1 MAMANVK
8 VGQKVEV
15 IGKDVVGTVA
25 YIGATQFAAGKWI
38 GLILDEP
45 KGKND
50 GIVQGKTYFTC
61 KENHGMFV
69 RQTQIKLL
77 GSNENSPARSS
88 KTPSRENSNLTPRQ
102 KSDLAKAP
110 ARQKSDLAT
119 PKRQKSDLA
128 KTPADPN
135 KQESLESVSEETKE
149 APSAAAINSKLATPR
164 SRLPLPGSGRQ
175 PSFTNITRKTVETP
189 KPASAQQP
197 FQRERSFVETN
208 FVQTPKTSNIT
219 QILPE
224 GSKTPSSHS
233 KVASSASSVAA
244 SPTLTQVILSDKMED
259 KIAAI
264 HLQQEINNYK
274 DEIKDYQEKVE
285 TLKVKRAQDKEKMKD
300 FEKLMIQNE
309 QLLEFKGRIM
319 EAQNQLQKEVQKARH
334 DAKEA
339 IDAKEQHA
347 EEMSELSE
355 TVEMAT
361 LDKEMAE
368 EKAETLQL
376 ELDACNEKIEE
387 LSLDLDIIKAEIG
400 DGSKTGG
407 EVGSVT
413 KFELKALQ
421 AQNEKLRETL
431 VSMRDLSAHEKH
443 ELGKLAKDLEEKVAD
458 LALKTKE
465 NEKLSKQ
472 VDEMEQ
478 TISDLQ
484 EQVDA
489 ALGAEEMVEN
499 LTTKCLDMEDRV
511 AAMLE
516 EKADLEALH
525 DINEEM
531 QENAREIELELREEI
546 DLNQAKVREIQR
558 DKEAALEV
566 ILDHENTINKFR
578 SFVQQV
584 QDQNRELKDA
594 LEKETSK
601 PVSGTMGVSH
611 EMLDFKKMFAET
623 KAHAKAIDVELRKS
637 EIQEAVSHVK
647 FLMAYMSDM
656 FTARGGDY
664 EAIQV
669 LLLVPR
675 LSWKASILLGQVK
688 DKFPV
693 AETVDMANVLKG
705 HSVDRY
711 IFGTRVAHLLQSL
724 TVTLHKFN
732 SALNSCSV
740 ESFLRVGTLHPEM
753 SVHEKGLDFYI
764 DLLHK
769 GQLDE
774 NVPVANLEKTVSY
787 FETVYPLH
795 LSDMKTDCPS
805 FMADHVK
812 VYLSGVENLLVEIR
826 RARLLLDKSGE
837 SSAVGLLL
845 KSMENQ
851 CKDLETQV
859 KVIKRRLPQDGSQGP
874 ISFPESVASNMS
886 QAANSINL
894 TIKVLANFG
903 KAAVQ
908 LATANPDSG
917 VPAPKVQEALHTAVD
932 TVTEFG
938 DQGIEFCTNS
948 LSSAL
953 AKLSVI
959 SASVQSGEY
968 DFDGS
973 REEKPAQPIFVRAE
987 EVKNEIKDATQLKY
1001 KLEAKDIDI
1010 KDLKKLLK
1018 VKQEELSEMQ
1028 VRKDLL
1034 EKKLSDS
1041 SKDSELM
1048 IEKLTRKLDDAHNLL
1063 RRKEKEF
1070 EETMDHLQAD
1080 IEGLM
1085 SERSELKDRMKAMS
1099 KKALIEGLTK
1109 SASLSSPG
1117 PTSLGPSVPSPVRD
1131 SPLLVQQLQDMR
1143 TAVASLQSSVARVEA
1158 QEYRERIAKLLPI
1171 KLPSKTIGTGAEK
1184 EDRSKEAGADLGQLM
1199 SRCNKART
1207 ELYTL
1212 LATQPVVDITRT
1224 KGGVS
1229 NSGASMQEINL
1240 RKVREAQLRREVE
1253 SLQLEVLNLQTSR
1266 KPGYKADT
1274 AFGTFA
1280 SRDFARTL
1288 NQKDWSL
1295 YGRVDLSGS
1304 LKPTEAGIPLLTDR
1318 KGVLEIHNQM
1328 LA

>member
-1 MAMANVK
+1 MATANVK
-8 VGQKVEV
+8 VGQKVDV
-15 IGKDVVGTVA
+15 IGKDVVGTIA

-38 GLILDEP
+38 GLVLDEP

-50 GIVQGKTYFTC
+50 GSVQGKTYFSC

-69 RQTQIKLL
+69 RQTQIKVL

-128 KTPADPN
+128 KTPGDPN
-135 KQESLESVSEETKE
+135 KLESLESVSEETKE
-149 APSAAAINSKLATPR
+149 APSINSKLATPR

-208 FVQTPKTSNIT
+208 FVQTPKNSNIT

-224 GSKTPSSHS
+224 GSKTPGKES
-233 KVASSASSVAA
+233 KVSSTAGSSAA

-309 QLLEFKGRIM
+309 QLLEFKTRIM

-334 DAKEA
+334 EAKEA

-376 ELDACNEKIEE
+376 ELDACKERIEE
-387 LSLDLDIIKAEIG
+387 LTLDLDIIKAEIG
-400 DGSKTGG
+400 DGGKSGG

-413 KFELKALQ
+413 QFELKALQ

-443 ELGKLAKDLEEKVAD
+443 ELAKLAKDLEEKVAD

-472 VDEMEQ
+472 VDDMEQ

-546 DLNQAKVREIQR
+546 DLNQAKIREIQR

-584 QDQNRELKDA
+584 QDQNRDLKDA

-647 FLMAYMSDM
+647 YLMAYMSDM

-693 AETVDMANVLKG
+693 AETVDVASVLKG

-711 IFGTRVAHLLQSL
+711 IFGTRVSHLLQSL
-724 TVTLHKFN
+724 TVTLHRFN

-795 LSDMKTDCPS
+795 LSDLKTDCPV

-812 VYLSGVENLLVEIR
+812 VYLSGVENLLVEVR

-837 SSAVGLLL
+837 GSAVGILL
-845 KSMENQ
+845 KSLENQ

-886 QAANSINL
+886 QAANSLNH

-903 KAAVQ
+903 KSLVQ

-917 VPAPKVQEALHTAVD
+917 IPAPKVQEALHTAVD

-948 LSSAL
+948 LSSSL

-973 REEKPAQPIFVRAE
+973 REEKSPQPIFVRAE

-1063 RRKEKEF
+1063 KRKEKEF

-1117 PTSLGPSVPSPVRD
+1117 PASLGPSVPSPVRD

-1143 TAVASLQSSVARVEA
+1143 TCVASLQNSVARVQA
-1158 QEYRERIAKLLPI
+1158 KEYKERIANLLPI

-1184 EDRSKEAGADLGQLM
+1184 ADKSKDSAADLGTLM
-1199 SRCNKART
+1199 SRCNKVRM

-1229 NSGASMQEINL
+1229 NIGPSMREINL
-1240 RKVREAQLRREVE
+1240 RKVKETQLRRELE
-1253 SLQLEVLNLQTSR
+1253 TLQLEVLNLQTSR

-1280 SRDFARTL
+1280 SRDFAKTL

-1295 YGRVDLSGS
+1295 FGSVDLRGS
-1304 LKPTEAGIPLLTDR
+1304 VKPTDAGIPLLTDR
-1318 KGVLEIHNQM
+1318 KGMLEIHKQI
-1328 LA
+1328 LG

>member
-1 MAMANVK
+1 MASANVE
-8 VGQKVEV
+8 VGQKV
-15 IGKDVVGTVA
+15 
-25 YIGATQFAAGKWI
+25 
-38 GLILDEP
+38 
-45 KGKND
+45 N
-50 GIVQGKTYFTC
+50 VQ
-61 KENHGMFV
+61 
-69 RQTQIKLL
+69 
-77 GSNENSPARSS
+77 
-88 KTPSRENSNLTPRQ
+88 
-102 KSDLAKAP
+102 
-110 ARQKSDLAT
+110 
-119 PKRQKSDLA
+119 
-128 KTPADPN
+128 
-135 KQESLESVSEETKE
+135 ETKE
-149 APSAAAINSKLATPR
+149 APSINSKLATPR
-164 SRLPLPGSGRQ
+164 SCPPLPDSGQQ

-208 FVQTPKTSNIT
+208 FVQTPKNSNIT

-224 GSKTPSSHS
+224 GSKTPAKDS
-233 KVASSASSVAA
+233 KVSSTAGSSAA

-309 QLLEFKGRIM
+309 QLLEFKTRIM

-334 DAKEA
+334 EAKEA

-376 ELDACNEKIEE
+376 ELDACKERIEE
-387 LSLDLDIIKAEIG
+387 LTLDLDIIKAEIG
-400 DGSKTGG
+400 DGGKSGG

-413 KFELKALQ
+413 QFELKALQ

-443 ELGKLAKDLEEKVAD
+443 ELAKLAKDLEEKVAD

-465 NEKLSKQ
+465 HEKLSKQ
-472 VDEMEQ
+472 VDDMEQ

-546 DLNQAKVREIQR
+546 DLNQAKIREIQR

-578 SFVQQV
+578 LFVQQV
-584 QDQNRELKDA
+584 QDQNRDLKDA

-647 FLMAYMSDM
+647 YLMAYMSDM

-693 AETVDMANVLKG
+693 AETLDIASVLKG

-711 IFGTRVAHLLQSL
+711 IFGTRVSHLLQSL

-774 NVPVANLEKTVSY
+774 NVPVTNLEKTVSY

-795 LSDMKTDCPS
+795 LSDLKTDCPV

-812 VYLSGVENLLVEIR
+812 VYLSGVENLLVEVR

-837 SSAVGLLL
+837 GSAVGILL
-845 KSMENQ
+845 KSLENQ

-874 ISFPESVASNMS
+874 ISFPESVASNMG
-886 QAANSINL
+886 QAANSL
-894 TIKVLANFG
+894 SHTIKVLANFG
-903 KAAVQ
+903 KTLVQ

-917 VPAPKVQEALHTAVD
+917 IPAPKVQEALHTAVD

-973 REEKPAQPIFVRAE
+973 REEKSPQPIFVRAE

-1063 RRKEKEF
+1063 KRKEKEF

-1085 SERSELKDRMKAMS
+1085 SERSELKDRVKAMS

-1143 TAVASLQSSVARVEA
+1143 TCVASLQNSVARVQANEL
-1158 QEYRERIAKLLPI
+1158 RERIANLRPI
-1171 KLPSKTIGTGAEK
+1171 KLPSKTIKTGAEK
-1184 EDRSKEAGADLGQLM
+1184 TDKSKDAGADLETLM
-1199 SRCNKART
+1199 SKCNKAKM

-1229 NSGASMQEINL
+1229 NIGPSMKEINL
-1240 RKVREAQLRREVE
+1240 RKVRETQLRREVE

-1280 SRDFARTL
+1280 SRDFAKTL
-1288 NQKDWSL
+1288 NQKVAL
-1295 YGRVDLSGS
+1295 HTVGS
-1304 LKPTEAGIPLLTDR
+1304 L
-1318 KGVLEIHNQM
+1318 
-1328 LA
+1328 

>member
-1 MAMANVK
+1 MSTANVK
-8 VGQKVEV
+8 VGQRVEV
-15 IGKDVVGTVA
+15 IGKDVVGKVA
-25 YIGATQFAAGKWI
+25 YIGTTQFAPGKWI
-38 GLILDEP
+38 GIVLDEP

-50 GIVQGKTYFTC
+50 GTVEGKIYFSC
-61 KENHGMFV
+61 KKNHGMFV
-69 RQTQIKLL
+69 RQTQIKEIA
-77 GSNENSPARSS
+77 STENSPARSF

-110 ARQKSDLAT
+110 LRQKSDLAT
-119 PKRQKSDLA
+119 PKRQKSDVA
-128 KTPADPN
+128 KNPTETN
-135 KQESLESVSEETKE
+135 KQDSLESVTEEAKE
-149 APSAAAINSKLATPR
+149 PSSGASLSSKLATPR

-189 KPASAQQP
+189 KPSSAQQP

-208 FVQTPKTSNIT
+208 FVQTPKNSNIT

-224 GSKTPSSHS
+224 GVKTP
-233 KVASSASSVAA
+233 KVASSSNSSVA
-244 SPTLTQVILSDKMED
+244 SPTLTQVILSDKMEE

-264 HLQQEINNYK
+264 NLQQEINNYK
-274 DEIKDYQEKVE
+274 DEIKDLQEKVE

-300 FEKLMIQNE
+300 FEKLVIQNE
-309 QLLEFKGRIM
+309 QLLEFKTKIM

-334 DAKEA
+334 EAKEA
-339 IDAKEQHA
+339 IESKEQHA

-368 EKAETLQL
+368 EKAEALQL
-376 ELDACNEKIEE
+376 ELDACKEKIEE
-387 LSLDLDIIKAEIG
+387 LTLDLDIIKAEIG
-400 DGSKTGG
+400 EGGKSGS
-407 EVGSVT
+407 EAGSVT
-413 KFELKALQ
+413 QFELKALQ

-443 ELGKLAKDLEEKVAD
+443 ELSKLAKDLEEKVTE
-458 LALKTKE
+458 LSQKTKE
-465 NEKLSKQ
+465 HDKLSKQ
-472 VDEMEQ
+472 VDDMEQ

-499 LTTKCLDMEDRV
+499 LTTKCLDMEDRL

-546 DLNQAKVREIQR
+546 DINQAKIREIQR
-558 DKEAALEV
+558 DKDAALEV

-578 SFVQQV
+578 AFVQQV
-584 QDQNRELKDA
+584 QEQNRELKDA

-601 PVSGTMGVSH
+601 PVTGAMGVSH

-647 FLMAYMSDM
+647 YLMAYMSDT

-669 LLLVPR
+669 LLLIPR
-675 LSWKASILLGQVK
+675 LTWKASILLGQVK
-688 DKFPV
+688 DQFPV
-693 AETVDMANVLKG
+693 AQTIDISTVLKD

-711 IFGTRVAHLLQSL
+711 IFGTRVSHLLHSL
-724 TVTLHKFN
+724 IVTLHKFN

-740 ESFLRVGTLHPEM
+740 ENFLKVGTLHPEM

-774 NVPVANLEKTVSY
+774 NVPVSNLEKTVSY
-787 FETVYPLH
+787 FETIYPLH
-795 LSDMKTDCPS
+795 LSDVKTDCPS

-812 VYLSGVENLLVEIR
+812 VYLAGVENLMIEVK

-837 SSAVGLLL
+837 GSAVGLLL

-851 CKDLETQV
+851 CKEIENNV
-859 KVIKRRLPQDGSQGP
+859 KIIKRRLPQDGSQGP
-874 ISFPESVASNMS
+874 ISFPESIAASMS
-886 QAANSINL
+886 QAANNISL
-894 TIKVLANFG
+894 TIKVMATFG
-903 KAAVQ
+903 KVEIQ

-917 VPAPKVQEALHTAVD
+917 IPAAKIQEALHSAVD

-938 DQGIEFCTNS
+938 DQGIEFCTSS
-948 LSSAL
+948 LASAL
-953 AKLSVI
+953 SKLVTI
-959 SASVQSGEY
+959 STSVQSGEY

-973 REEKPAQPIFVRAE
+973 REEKPPKPIFIRAE
-987 EVKNEIKDATQLKY
+987 EIKNEIKDATQLKF

-1041 SKDSELM
+1041 TKDSELM
-1048 IEKLTRKLDDAHNLL
+1048 IEKLQRKLDDAHNLL
-1063 RRKEKEF
+1063 KRKEKEY

-1080 IEGLM
+1080 IDGLM
-1085 SERSELKDRMKAMS
+1085 SERGELKDKMKAMS

-1109 SASLSSPG
+1109 SASMATSG
-1117 PTSLGPSVPSPVRD
+1117 PTSIGPSIPSPVRD
-1131 SPLLVQQLQDMR
+1131 SPLLVQQLQDMK
-1143 TAVASLQSSVARVEA
+1143 TAVASLQATVARVEA
-1158 QEYRERIAKLLPI
+1158 QEYRDRIANLLPLT
-1171 KLPSKTIGTGAEK
+1171 LPSKAIAVSSEK
-1184 EDRSKEAGADLGQLM
+1184 MDKSKESSTDLGQLIA
-1199 SRCNKART
+1199 RCNNARA
-1207 ELYTL
+1207 ELYHL
-1212 LATQPVVDITRT
+1212 LASQSVVDITRT

-1229 NSGASMQEINL
+1229 NLGSSMKENKL
-1240 RKVREAQLRREVE
+1240 RSVREAQLRREVE
-1253 SLQLEVLNLQTSR
+1253 TLQLEVITLLTER
-1266 KPGYKADT
+1266 KPGLKADT

-1280 SRDFARTL
+1280 SRNYAKLLD
-1288 NQKDWSL
+1288 QKELSL
-1295 YGRVDLSGS
+1295 FGRVDLRNTSTVR
-1304 LKPTEAGIPLLTDR
+1304 PTENCIPLITDR
-1318 KGVLEIHNQM
+1318 KGMLDIHNQI